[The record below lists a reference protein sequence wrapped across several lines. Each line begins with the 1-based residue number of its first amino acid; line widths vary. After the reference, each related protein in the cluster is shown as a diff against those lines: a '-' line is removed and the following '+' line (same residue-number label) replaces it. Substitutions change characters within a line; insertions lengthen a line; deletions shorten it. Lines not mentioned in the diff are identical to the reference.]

1 MSGVGNGPKYQPLEL
16 DGLNTYSVHG
26 RHSKVTVENF
36 ARPVGSG
43 ATLAEF
49 IASLPDQLLG
59 VDFPELVDRLAVSHK
74 AGRPIIIGMGA
85 HVIKV
90 GLNPILIDL
99 MERGIISGIALNGA
113 GIVHD
118 TEIAMVG
125 RTSEEVGDVLG
136 SGAFGAA
143 RETGEVVN
151 GAICEGAMKGLG
163 LGEALGDFLL
173 ARDFPFN
180 HLSLLATARRLGVPL
195 TVHVAIGTDIVHIHP
210 SASGAAIGQTSHHDF
225 RLFSAMV
232 ADLEGGAYLNL
243 GSAVLLP
250 EVFLKALTLV
260 RNLGH
265 TVNNLTTANFDFIRH
280 YRTMTNVVNR
290 PTMGGGRGYNIIGH
304 HELMIPLLAATL
316 LDRLAVLSAGSKS
329 E

>member
-1 MSGVGNGPKYQPLEL
+1 MKNYQPL
-16 DGLNTYSVHG
+16 DFSGLHTYSIHE
-26 RHSKVTVENF
+26 RHSKVTVDSF
-36 ARPVGSG
+36 ARPLGPG
-43 ATLAEF
+43 ATLREF
-49 IASLPDQLLG
+49 IASLPQQLLG
-59 VDFPELVDRLAVSHK
+59 QDFPELVQRLAHSFDNN
-74 AGRPIIIGMGA
+74 RPILIGMGA

-118 TEIAMVG
+118 SEIAMVG
-125 RTSEEVGDVLG
+125 RTSEEVGAVLG

-151 GAICEGAMKGLG
+151 AAIAEGAEKGMG
-163 LGEALGDFLL
+163 MGEALGEYLL
-173 ARDFPFN
+173 ARDFPYN
-180 HLSLLATARRLGVPL
+180 NLSLLASARRLRIPL

-210 SASGAAIGQTSHHDF
+210 SADGAAMGRTSHQDF
-225 RLFSAMV
+225 RLFSALV
-232 ADLEGGAYLNL
+232 ADLEGGAYLNI

-250 EVFLKALTLV
+250 EVFLKALTLA

-265 TVNNLTTANFDFIRH
+265 NVQSFTTANFDFIRQ

-290 PTMGGGRGYNIIGH
+290 PTMGGGKGYNIIGH
-304 HELMIPLLAATL
+304 HELLLPLLAACL
-316 LDRLAVLSAGSKS
+316 LDKLQERGERAG
-329 E
+329 

>member
-1 MSGVGNGPKYQPLEL
+1 MKKYQPL
-16 DGLNTYSVHG
+16 DFSGLNTYSIHG
-26 RHSKVTVENF
+26 RYSKVTVDNF
-36 ARPVGSG
+36 AKPLAPGS
-43 ATLAEF
+43 TLKEF
-49 IASLPDQLLG
+49 MASLPEQLLG
-59 VDFPELVDRLAVSHK
+59 LDFPELVGRLAASHR
-74 AGRPIIIGMGA
+74 ADRPIVVGMGA

-99 MERGIISGIALNGA
+99 MERGIISAIALNGA

-143 RETGEVVN
+143 KETGEVVN
-151 GAICEGAMKGLG
+151 AGINLGAEKGQG
-163 LGEALGDFLL
+163 LGEGLGEYLL
-173 ARDFPFN
+173 AQNFPYN
-180 HLSLLATARRLGVPL
+180 NMSLLATAKRLGIPL
-195 TVHVAIGTDIVHIHP
+195 TVHVAMGTDIVHIHP
-210 SASGAAIGQTSHHDF
+210 SANGAAIGQTSHQDF
-225 RLFSAMV
+225 RLFCGLV
-232 ADLEGGAYLNL
+232 ADLEGGAYLNF

-265 TVNNLTTANFDFIRH
+265 VVNNFTTANFDFIRH

-290 PTMGGGRGYNIIGH
+290 PTMGGGKGYNIIGH
-304 HELMIPLLAATL
+304 HELLIPLLAATL
-316 LDRLAVLSAGSKS
+316 LDRLQEK
-329 E
+329 

>member
-1 MSGVGNGPKYQPLEL
+1 MKKYLPL
-16 DGLNTYSVHG
+16 DFSGLNTYSIHG
-26 RHSKVTVENF
+26 RYSKVTVDNF
-36 ARPVGSG
+36 AKPLAPGS
-43 ATLAEF
+43 TLKEF
-49 IASLPDQLLG
+49 IASLPEQLLG
-59 VDFPELVDRLAVSHK
+59 LDFPELVDRLAASHTND
-74 AGRPIIIGMGA
+74 RPIINGMGA

-99 MERGIISGIALNGA
+99 MERGIISAIALNGA

-143 RETGEVVN
+143 KETGEVVN
-151 GAICEGAMKGLG
+151 AGINQGAKKGLG
-163 LGEALGDFLL
+163 LGEALGEYLL
-173 ARDFPFN
+173 AQDFPYN
-180 HLSLLATARRLGVPL
+180 NMSLLATAKRLNIPL
-195 TVHVAIGTDIVHIHP
+195 TVHVAMGTDIVHIHP
-210 SASGAAIGQTSHHDF
+210 TANGAAIGQTSHHDF
-225 RLFSAMV
+225 RLFCALV
-232 ADLEGGAYLNL
+232 AELEGGAYLNF

-265 TVNNLTTANFDFIRH
+265 TVNNFTTANFDFIRH

-290 PTMGGGRGYNIIGH
+290 PTMGGGKGYNIIGH
-304 HELMIPLLAATL
+304 HELLIPLLAATL
-316 LDRLAVLSAGSKS
+316 LDHLHGK
-329 E
+329 